1 VLAEARRGFDAL
13 VERHPA
19 AFADHAAR
27 FWLDAGADPQ
37 RAFEL
42 AGANLALRRTPEAHA
57 LMVEAAL
64 ATGRVELA
72 CAHLAVVGPTAE
84 ALLGEE
90 WLEAKERCRR

>member
-27 FWLDAGADPQ
+27 FWLDAGDDAE

-42 AGANLALRRTPEAHA
+42 AAANLEVRRTPEAHA
-57 LMVEAAL
+57 LMVESAL

-72 CAHLAVVGPTAE
+72 CAHLAEVGPAAE
-84 ALLGEE
+84 ALLGDA
-90 WLEAKERCRR
+90 WAEAMDRCRR